1 MTFIVNKRTGE
12 FLMLWSRIRQVLFL
26 SLAIA
31 GFIWPVYY
39 LVQFITEINGGFTSS
54 ELQAFD
60 LPLFVSQV
68 WVNSAS
74 SFVAADLAI
83 VLVLGLT
90 FIVTEGRRLQLK
102 FWGIY
107 IALTFII
114 SYAFGF
120 SLFMF
125 IRERKLAESLEPA
138 EAEA

>member
-1 MTFIVNKRTGE
+1 
-12 FLMLWSRIRQVLFL
+12 MLWSRIRQVLFL

-39 LVQFITEINGGFTSS
+39 LVQLITEFNCEFTSS

-68 WVNSAS
+68 WANSAS

-125 IRERKLAESLEPA
+125 IRERKLAESLDSA
-138 EAEA
+138 EAKA

>member
-1 MTFIVNKRTGE
+1 
-12 FLMLWSRIRQVLFL
+12 MLWSRIRQVLFL

-31 GFIWPVYY
+31 GFVWPVSY
-39 LVQFITEINGGFTSS
+39 LVQFITEINGGFAGGAAAS

-68 WVNSAS
+68 WVNPAS

-90 FIVTEGRRLQLK
+90 FIVTESRRLQLK

-125 IRERKLAESLEPA
+125 IRERKLAESLEAA
-138 EAEA
+138 EANA